1 MAYIYIVPEGL
12 SDEELVVK
20 CLKEPESFGLLMQ
33 RYELQLAN
41 YVRSRFTTEPEQVK
55 DIVQESFVKAY
66 LSLPIF
72 DHRRKWRPWIF
83 KITMN
88 VAYSYFRFL
97 PVENIDKY
105 KDIFSSGECL
115 ENNLD
120 RLLKTEQINRALSL
134 LSQESRQV
142 VVLSYKGLTLEEISI
157 RLVKPLGIIKARFNR
172 AKMELIALMNN
183 LH

>member
-1 MAYIYIVPEGL
+1 MAYIYIVPEDL
-12 SDEELVVK
+12 SDEDLAVNS
-20 CLKEPESFGLLMQ
+20 LKEPESYGFLMQ

-41 YVRSRFTTEPEQVK
+41 FVRSRFTTDDEQVK

-72 DHRRKWRPWIF
+72 DYRRKWRPWMF
-83 KITMN
+83 KITTN
-88 VAYSYFRFL
+88 TAYSYFRFPL
-97 PVENIDKY
+97 VENIDKY
-105 KDIFSSGECL
+105 KDMFSSGECL

-134 LSQESRQV
+134 LSTESRQV

-172 AKMELIALMNN
+172 ARMELISLMNN